1 MKIGINLLPLRPGKN
16 GGMEVYVRNL
26 LDHLL
31 AIDPANEYFLITAP
45 YNDTSINFPNINC
58 KKILLHNELT
68 SSQKIRCLINKILGK
83 AKSSD
88 ISLEK
93 IIDQYHFDLWF
104 CPFLSLDPRPLKI
117 PSLVTIPDIQH
128 EYFPENFSNT
138 ELSSRKGYIQPSCEM
153 ATIII
158 TISEFSKKSFIEKLG
173 IDPKKIH
180 VVYLA
185 AGDRFSKASGN
196 VDAVISKYDLPN
208 EYFFYPANSWPH
220 KNHLMLIMG
229 FYLYRKSFDTSLHL
243 VLSGSGLREACDVP
257 NLIAQYHLEG
267 YVHILDYVDKEDL
280 PGLYKNAKALVF
292 PSLFEGFGIPL
303 LEAMATG
310 CPIIASNSTSIPEVG
325 GDAAY
330 LFDPK
335 NPQSICDAMQ
345 KIVDDDVLREELI
358 RNGKNRVPK
367 YSYDKVARMHLDLF
381 TIACAKVK
389 SAKTAYLN
397 QEKVEFCGLYSDGWI
412 SRMEFRYHGPK
423 KFRSA
428 RMDLIG
434 GLPVRYPQKITVIL
448 NKKKKIRIMIP
459 TLGKYSF
466 EFEFPESEEEDTE
479 YLIEIVPEKL
489 YVPKKLA
496 INDDERE
503 IAVIL
508 DSLILIDNTATS
520 TQFIKKTI

>member
-26 LDHLL
+26 LSHLL
-31 AIDPANEYFLITAP
+31 AIDPVNEYFLITAP

-58 KKILLHNELT
+58 KKILLHNEQT
-68 SSQKIRCLINKILGK
+68 YSQKSRSLINKILGK
-83 AKSSD
+83 ANSPD
-88 ISLEK
+88 ISLER
-93 IIDQYHFDLWF
+93 IIDTYHFDLWF

-128 EYFPENFSNT
+128 EYYPENFSNI
-138 ELSSRKGYIQPSCEM
+138 ELSLRNEYIQPSCEM
-153 ATIII
+153 ATAII

-173 IDPKKIH
+173 IDPEKIH
-180 VVYLA
+180 VVSLA
-185 AGDRFSKASGN
+185 AGDRFSNAPGT

-208 EYFFYPANSWPH
+208 EYFFYPANGWPH

-243 VLSGSGLREACDVP
+243 VLSGSGLRETCDIP
-257 NLIAQYHLEG
+257 NLIAQYHLG
-267 YVHILDYVDKEDL
+267 KYVHILDYVDKDDL

-310 CPIIASNSTSIPEVG
+310 CPIIASNSTSIPEVA

-330 LFDPK
+330 LFEPK

-345 KIVDDDVLREELI
+345 KIVDDDGLREELI
-358 RNGKNRVPK
+358 RNGKSRAPE

-381 TIACAKVK
+381 AAACAKVQT
-389 SAKTAYLN
+389 AKTAYLT
-397 QEKVEFCGLYSDGWI
+397 QEKVIINGYYPDGWI
-412 SRMEFRYHGPK
+412 SRMEFRYRGPK

-428 RMDLIG
+428 RIDLIG
-434 GLPVRYPQKITVIL
+434 GLPVRYPMKITIIL
-448 NKKKKIRIMIP
+448 NKKKKTRILIP
-459 TLGKYSF
+459 ALGKYSF
-466 EFEFPESEEEDTE
+466 EFEFSESGEEDTE
-479 YLIEIVPEKL
+479 YLLEIVPEKL
-489 YVPKKLA
+489 YVPRKLA
-496 INDDERE
+496 INNDERE

-508 DSLILIDNTATS
+508 DSLTLIDNTATS